1 MLAENSFADILV
13 LGRQCPF
20 DSPPIISGCYF
31 CLVAA
36 LSHGL
41 LWSQCIKAGMIPG
54 LMSSVETGS
63 IGLWN
68 LTELRQPSPAQP
80 SQGRAGHVPVVSAL
94 GRRDRDM
101 VNDTPITAGLCLGT
115 GTAGAGLG

>member
-31 CLVAA
+31 LPGGCTESWFALEPVYKGRDDPRADELCGDREHWLVESDRA
-36 LSHGL
+36 
-41 LWSQCIKAGMIPG
+41 
-54 LMSSVETGS
+54 V
-63 IGLWN
+63 
-68 LTELRQPSPAQP
+68 PAQP

-101 VNDTPITAGLCLGT
+101 VNDTPIAAGLCLGT